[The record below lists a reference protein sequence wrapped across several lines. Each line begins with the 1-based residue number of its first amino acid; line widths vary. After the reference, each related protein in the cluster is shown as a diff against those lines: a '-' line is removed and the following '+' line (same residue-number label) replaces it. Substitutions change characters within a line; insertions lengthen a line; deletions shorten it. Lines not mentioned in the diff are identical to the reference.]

1 MINLKEIR
9 DIVYQIFSES
19 GYSVNNINISFPQPL
34 DVSITK
40 NKGEVSLDF
49 KNKSPKITWKRF
61 ISLSAYVNGV
71 SLGENR
77 GTIKIKYLPDINFDY
92 NSPQELS
99 LFGQVFDFS
108 DIEEE
113 ISNQYKDEARQKL
126 AQRCLQYGT
135 EWATIASQ
143 SSCFAQANKHE
154 QEILKSQCKNF
165 IRDNI
170 ANEERYGSA
179 ILTFIL
185 LYVLLPVVL
194 KFIVERLF
202 KKLFN

>member
-1 MINLKEIR
+1 MINLREIR
-9 DIVYQIFSES
+9 EIIYQIFSES
-19 GYSVNNINISFPQPL
+19 GYSINNINVQFPQPL
-34 DVSITK
+34 DISVTQD
-40 NKGEVSLDF
+40 GEEVSLDF
-49 KNKSPKITWKRF
+49 QNKSPKITWTRF
-61 ISLSAYVNGV
+61 ISLSAYINGIA
-71 SLGENR
+71 LGKDG
-77 GTIKIKYLPDINFDY
+77 GTIKIKYLPDIDFDY
-92 NSPQELS
+92 DNPKELS
-99 LFGQVFDFS
+99 LFGQAFDFS

-113 ISNQYKDEARQKL
+113 ISNQYSDEARQKL
-126 AQRCLQYGT
+126 AQRCLQYGI

-143 SSCFAQANKHE
+143 SSCFAQANKSE
-154 QEILKSQCKNF
+154 QEVFKSQCKNF
-165 IRDNI
+165 IKDNV